1 MAGMSK
7 ALDMNI
13 FEGTRS
19 VKDLTSYMLMRGVTD
34 FANLEQYNLFESG
47 YSFLVVMKI
56 PEFLKKLAA
65 KNDEYKKIINTYV
78 HILEY
83 EFRGLSG
90 LDNMT
95 VDVGE
100 LTNGINQ
107 VNIINKVNKQS
118 AASFTMNYQEKLGG
132 TITKFHELYLSG
144 IKDPRTQVKTYHGL
158 IETGELEAG
167 YENEVFSFM
176 YIVTDNTLRNLEKAV
191 YIVAAQPTTANFEI
205 YASEKGQYEFK
216 EIGVEFNGYPIMSRS
231 VNQLANKF
239 LMNIYYATTWREH
252 DFEYS
257 GISNGK
263 MVNTLLTRSNYSSN
277 PTYNATFTEKG
288 SVVGSTKA
296 AKIG

>member
-107 VNIINKVNKQS
+107 VNIINKVN
-118 AASFTMNYQEKLGG
+118 T
-132 TITKFHELYLSG
+132 
-144 IKDPRTQVKTYHGL
+144 
-158 IETGELEAG
+158 
-167 YENEVFSFM
+167 
-176 YIVTDNTLRNLEKAV
+176 
-191 YIVAAQPTTANFEI
+191 
-205 YASEKGQYEFK
+205 
-216 EIGVEFNGYPIMSRS
+216 
-231 VNQLANKF
+231 
-239 LMNIYYATTWREH
+239 
-252 DFEYS
+252 
-257 GISNGK
+257 
-263 MVNTLLTRSNYSSN
+263 
-277 PTYNATFTEKG
+277 
-288 SVVGSTKA
+288 
-296 AKIG
+296 